1 MGNSS
6 SGQQKNIEYSP
17 SGNPRAP
24 YEHPSLE
31 RAGTETHSQA
41 RLGKSQTEERH
52 QGHESSHPSV
62 DGRKENV
69 ATLYSR
75 GYLSLGK
82 QQDNDKESQTK
93 KPRRQKGFGF
103 SSKDSE
109 EAQLATRSGKLTKKS
124 SKSSPLN
131 ETELPPQPQHEE
143 FKIAEVSK
151 ELIPKT
157 IAREENAL
165 REPERPKAP
174 PNTDAATPKIIEA
187 ESWEVFLPQGSDD
200 KTISNTVETLFYCV
214 KQHISNFYING
225 DKIITQTA
233 SAALGLFLHSPS
245 DNLSL
250 EQLLA
255 ATPYQDVVL
264 EHCINYLLLSGIS
277 FDMPHRFSLLPSEF
291 TALPRAVRNSKAMG
305 DRDPR
310 GS

>member
-6 SGQQKNIEYSP
+6 SGQQKSIEYSP

-24 YEHPSLE
+24 YEHPNLE
-31 RAGTETHSQA
+31 RAGTETHFQG
-41 RLGKSQTEERH
+41 RLGQSQTEERH

-62 DGRKENV
+62 DGRKENG
-69 ATLYSR
+69 AILYSR
-75 GYLSLGK
+75 GYSSLGK
-82 QQDNDKESQTK
+82 QQDHNKEFQTK
-93 KPRRQKGFGF
+93 QTKQRRGLGF

-109 EAQLATRSGKLTKKS
+109 EVRLATKSGKFTKNS
-124 SKSSPLN
+124 SRSSPLN
-131 ETELPPQPQHEE
+131 EKDLPPQPQDEE
-143 FKIAEVSK
+143 SKIAEVSK
-151 ELIPKT
+151 ERIPKT

-165 REPERPKAP
+165 REPEVPKAP
-174 PNTDAATPKIIEA
+174 PNTDVATPKIIEPQ
-187 ESWEVFLPQGSDD
+187 SWEVFLPQGSDD
-200 KTISNTVETLFYCV
+200 KTISNTVETLFYFV

-225 DKIITQTA
+225 DKRITQTA
-233 SAALGLFLHSPS
+233 SAALGLLHSPS
-245 DNLSL
+245 ADVSL

-264 EHCINYLLLSGIS
+264 EHCINYLLLSGIN
-277 FDMPHRFSLLPSEF
+277 FDMPHSFSLLPSEF